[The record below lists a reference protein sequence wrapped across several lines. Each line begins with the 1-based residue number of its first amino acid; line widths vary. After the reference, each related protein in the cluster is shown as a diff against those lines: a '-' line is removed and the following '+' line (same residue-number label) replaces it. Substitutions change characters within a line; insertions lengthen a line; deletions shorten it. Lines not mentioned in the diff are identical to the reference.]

1 MAHSLHRYEERMQ
14 RYLSD
19 MRERIAELQRAH
31 PREFRAAVITS
42 SSLTLLVFAAFIW
55 LAYDVLH
62 GLPSNAQ
69 LRDISAM
76 AQATTLY
83 DKDNKPAFTIY
94 QERRIETPLSDVSP
108 NLVHA
113 IIAIEDQRFYEHS
126 GIDVIRIMAA
136 AATNL
141 RAHRAAQG
149 GSTLTQQLARQ
160 SFLSSDKT
168 FRRKLKE
175 AILAWRI
182 EQQFT
187 KDQILELYLNKVYFG
202 DGLYG
207 VEAASRGFFGKHAR
221 DLDVDEAA
229 LLAGLVK
236 SPSTYAPTINLD
248 RAIAR
253 RNVVLQAMRDSG
265 AINDATYQKA
275 VGTRPQLA
283 DSLLGDG
290 TVAQYFKE
298 EVRKQLVQRFGW
310 ERVYQGGLKV
320 YTTLDPEMQKVAEAE
335 VARSI
340 ADIEQRQLKKH
351 TQVGSDPLQA
361 ALVALD
367 PTTGEVRAMVGG
379 RNFDQSRFNR
389 ATQAR
394 RQAGSAFKPFVYAAA
409 IEQGFTPATMI
420 SALNTPIQTLQG
432 AWVPDD
438 HGGAGSMNMRTAL
451 RTSSNRAAVQMLEQV
466 GIPTAVRYAQRLGIS
481 DVPAVPS
488 LALGS
493 GEDAAVDD
501 VCLCGLC
508 QSGDGDA
515 AVADSPRRGSL
526 GPRALHG
533 VGA

>member
-1 MAHSLHRYEERMQ
+1 MFRPHCEDRDDHPQSQHHGPEAMQLHDRFPHGTAASKVPPVAYPLRCYGAALMAHSLHRYEERMQ

-76 AQATTLY
+76 AQANTLY

-207 VEAASRGFFGKHAR
+207 VERLLRQARARPGRRRGG
-221 DLDVDEAA
+221 
-229 LLAGLVK
+229 
-236 SPSTYAPTINLD
+236 T
-248 RAIAR
+248 AR
-253 RNVVLQAMRDSG
+253 RAG
-265 AINDATYQKA
+265 
-275 VGTRPQLA
+275 
-283 DSLLGDG
+283 
-290 TVAQYFKE
+290 
-298 EVRKQLVQRFGW
+298 
-310 ERVYQGGLKV
+310 
-320 YTTLDPEMQKVAEAE
+320 E
-335 VARSI
+335 VAVDLRP
-340 ADIEQRQLKKH
+340 DEQCR
-351 TQVGSDPLQA
+351 
-361 ALVALD
+361 LV
-367 PTTGEVRAMVGG
+367 
-379 RNFDQSRFNR
+379 
-389 ATQAR
+389 
-394 RQAGSAFKPFVYAAA
+394 
-409 IEQGFTPATMI
+409 
-420 SALNTPIQTLQG
+420 
-432 AWVPDD
+432 
-438 HGGAGSMNMRTAL
+438 
-451 RTSSNRAAVQMLEQV
+451 
-466 GIPTAVRYAQRLGIS
+466 
-481 DVPAVPS
+481 
-488 LALGS
+488 
-493 GEDAAVDD
+493 
-501 VCLCGLC
+501 
-508 QSGDGDA
+508 DGDFT
-515 AVADSPRRGSL
+515 SPAS
-526 GPRALHG
+526 
-533 VGA
+533 